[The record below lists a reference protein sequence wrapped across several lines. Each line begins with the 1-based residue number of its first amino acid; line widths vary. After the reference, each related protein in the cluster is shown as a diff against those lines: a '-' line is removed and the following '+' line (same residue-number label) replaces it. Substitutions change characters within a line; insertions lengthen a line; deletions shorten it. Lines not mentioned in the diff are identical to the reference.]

1 MCKSVWLMGT
11 RLKVKLATK
20 MKNLSITHDK
30 QLHFLVSALLLMY
43 LAQFLPLLYATI
55 IALLIGGAKEY
66 IWDYRLG
73 KGTPEGNDMFA
84 NTLGVLASLIVIGL
98 GRLI

>member
-1 MCKSVWLMGT
+1 MIKIST
-11 RLKVKLATK
+11 
-20 MKNLSITHDK
+20 DK

-66 IWDYRLG
+66 IWDYKMK
-73 KGTPEGNDMFA
+73 KGTPEWNDMFA

>member
-1 MCKSVWLMGT
+1 MP
-11 RLKVKLATK
+11 KVPT
-20 MKNLSITHDK
+20 DK

-43 LAQFLPLLYATI
+43 LAQFLSLPDATI

-66 IWDYRLG
+66 VWDYKMK
-73 KGTPEGNDMFA
+73 KGTPDWYDTFA
-84 NTLGVLASLIVIGL
+84 NALGVLASLIVIGL

>member
-1 MCKSVWLMGT
+1 
-11 RLKVKLATK
+11 
-20 MKNLSITHDK
+20 MKIPTDK
-30 QLHFLVSALLLMY
+30 QLHFLASALLLMY
-43 LAQFLPLLYATI
+43 IAQFLPLLYATI

-73 KGTPEGNDMFA
+73 KGTPDWYDMFA
-84 NTLGVLASLIVIGL
+84 NALGVIASLIVIGI